1 MDVIRASGEY
11 LDGKGLEHG
20 RLDAEHLLAHVLGV
34 GRLHLYLHFDRPL
47 TVAERGSLK
56 PLLRRR
62 AAREPLQYIVGTAPF
77 RDLTLDVDRRV
88 AIPRPE
94 TEYLIDVLQRVAG
107 RDRVFESALDVGTGS
122 GAIALALATE
132 GLAGSVTATDIS
144 AAALAA
150 ARHNAAAAGATTID
164 FQEGSLLEPVTG
176 RTFDLVLSNP
186 PYLTESEW
194 RSAQPEVREW
204 EPRLAMVGGEDGLDA
219 IRGLVRGL
227 DEILRPGGWVGLE
240 TGNSQA
246 ERVVHML
253 ESVRTLDS
261 VGAHGDLTGRQR
273 YVLARKPEGPRTQ
286 PIA

>member
-204 EPRLAMVGGEDGLDA
+204 EPRLAMVGGEDGLDP

-246 ERVVHML
+246 ERVVHLL